1 MAPILPHMELRPT
14 QAFLTLQDKNMKC
27 RVQQTLSTY
36 PVGKSSLVYR
46 YVVPKAA
53 VAPNFPSR

>member
-27 RVQQTLSTY
+27 RRPSPVSTY

-53 VAPNFPSR
+53 VAPNLPSR